1 MRCSS
6 RVRPARPGE
15 RATIESTF
23 HFAIV
28 PFRHAR
34 IPSAP
39 RALRLT
45 SSDVRPLFPAATRA
59 ETFVRKMEA
68 AQTKLWRAV
77 RREVSRASRVGPSD
91 SSAASVSSVS
101 STSSASRARDQSTRP
116 VLLNTL
122 TCATGSRAPS
132 PDGGAIACN
141 KASCHR
147 EQAKMHSFSAFHAYV
162 QCLPPPGSPQR
173 APRRR
178 RR

>member
-1 MRCSS
+1 MTRGMRCSS

-91 SSAASVSSVS
+91 SSAASVSSGDDAGLSPEFVAAAHALEILRECAWPSVCEPVSATRCFMPAHWHSLKNGMVVTMS
-101 STSSASRARDQSTRP
+101 STLWLCGAGRTKVRSA
-116 VLLNTL
+116 L
-122 TCATGSRAPS
+122 
-132 PDGGAIACN
+132 
-141 KASCHR
+141 
-147 EQAKMHSFSAFHAYV
+147 
-162 QCLPPPGSPQR
+162 
-173 APRRR
+173 
-178 RR
+178 